1 MQIWN
6 MKMKMAVIKVIYE
19 APQSHLWRRHD
30 SLVSFMCGRPSS
42 RWQAS
47 LPSGPPF
54 SPSLCRGGLRW
65 LIAPTTYTQLFVHTW
80 FILLI
85 KMCDQS
91 PLLAATD
98 TDAPTLNNFQGCCPP
113 SPHHSHTLR
122 QHQPPPFESLRPCKI
137 WHLEEL
143 AQKKQHPFGLIEN
156 KISSRLLLR
165 PNNQRPHSSCLTE
178 YNWKPSK
185 LTESNWLKNMW
196 SVSEKKTC
204 QVLNFW

>member
-54 SPSLCRGGLRW
+54 SRSLCRGGLRW
-65 LIAPTTYTQLFVHTW
+65 LIARTTYTPAFVHTW

-91 PLLAATD
+91 PLLAATTSD
-98 TDAPTLNNFQGCCPP
+98 DAPTLKNFERCC
-113 SPHHSHTLR
+113 
-122 QHQPPPFESLRPCKI
+122 
-137 WHLEEL
+137 
-143 AQKKQHPFGLIEN
+143 
-156 KISSRLLLR
+156 RLC
-165 PNNQRPHSSCLTE
+165 HSSLPRLPPLATLACE
-178 YNWKPSK
+178 DNNKPDAIASLISLITK
-185 LTESNWLKNMW
+185 
-196 SVSEKKTC
+196 
-204 QVLNFW
+204 